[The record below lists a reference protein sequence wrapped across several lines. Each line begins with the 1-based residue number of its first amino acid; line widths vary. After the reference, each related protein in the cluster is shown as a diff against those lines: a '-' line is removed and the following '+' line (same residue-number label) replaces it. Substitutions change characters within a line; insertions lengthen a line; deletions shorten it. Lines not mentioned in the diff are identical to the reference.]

1 LYIYGVDPRDSTHS
15 LELSEIVK
23 RLSLAYQRS
32 PVTIFSP
39 EPRRNTRR
47 DSTDEEIMKP
57 DRQYHNMS
65 LEMDINIF
73 GEAAYDKI
81 KMYLE
86 RLV

>member
-1 LYIYGVDPRDSTHS
+1 
-15 LELSEIVK
+15 
-23 RLSLAYQRS
+23 
-32 PVTIFSP
+32 
-39 EPRRNTRR
+39 
-47 DSTDEEIMKP
+47 MKP